1 MKPLECRAA
10 RQRVRFRIRECLDR
24 QGLNSAEVAR
34 RLGLKPNQVTETIAG
49 NRNDLRVLLA
59 LRDEF
64 GVPEN
69 LLYIPEGRRA
79 A

>member
-34 RLGLKPNQVTETIAG
+34 RLGVKTTQVSETING
-49 NRNDLRVLLA
+49 NRNDRHVLLA
-59 LRDEF
+59 LRDVF
-64 GVPEN
+64 NVPEN